1 MLRKTHLAT
10 GLAATSVFI
19 RTPKDFLI
27 VGLFT
32 ALGSL
37 MPDIDA
43 PAANV
48 LKRLKYISYLVIL
61 SFIYIFFSDKVIPFI
76 IIAILTVFAAT
87 RKHRT
92 FTHSILSMLAF
103 TACIACISV
112 KGAMFFIVG
121 YGLHLFCDSLTV
133 MGVPVF
139 YPFIEKRFSFSVIKT
154 GSKED
159 RMLGALCMLI
169 FFGIIAI

>member
-10 GLAATSVFI
+10 GLAATSIFM

-27 VGLFT
+27 VALFT

-43 PAANV
+43 PAASIF
-48 LKRLKYISYLVIL
+48 KRLEYISYLVIL

-76 IIAILTVFAAT
+76 SLAILTVFAAT

-103 TACIACISV
+103 TACITFISV
-112 KGAMFFIVG
+112 KGTIFFTAG
-121 YGLHLFCDSLTV
+121 YGLHLICDSLTV

-139 YPFIEKRFSFSVIKT
+139 YPFVEKRFSFNMMKT